1 MVIDHVMKQE
11 NWENAAALQKPQIT
25 GYEAKKSGAPKQ
37 PRAAFAAANDR
48 ISKQSKPNSELD

>member
-1 MVIDHVMKQE
+1 MKQE